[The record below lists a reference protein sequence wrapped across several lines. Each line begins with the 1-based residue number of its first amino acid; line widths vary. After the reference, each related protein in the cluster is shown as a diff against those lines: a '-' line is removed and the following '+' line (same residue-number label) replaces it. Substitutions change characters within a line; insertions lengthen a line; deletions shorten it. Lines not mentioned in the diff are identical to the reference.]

1 MRPAPRN
8 GECLPPADG
17 AVGGPSDWA
26 WGDDERMSVDV
37 TVLYFAGCPS
47 WQTMVERV
55 HTAAKQAGV
64 PVSVTTLA
72 VETIEEA
79 QRVGFAGSPTVWLEG
94 TDPFEQPDAVP
105 ALACRVYATAD
116 GLAGSPTVGQLVDA
130 LTRRA
135 A

>member
-1 MRPAPRN
+1 M
-8 GECLPPADG
+8 
-17 AVGGPSDWA
+17 
-26 WGDDERMSVDV
+26 DV

-47 WQTMVERV
+47 WRTTVERV
-55 HTAAKQAGV
+55 HMAAEQASV
-64 PVSVTTLA
+64 PVEVTTLA

-116 GLAGSPTVGQLVDA
+116 DMAGSPTVRQLADA
-130 LTRRA
+130 LRQRA